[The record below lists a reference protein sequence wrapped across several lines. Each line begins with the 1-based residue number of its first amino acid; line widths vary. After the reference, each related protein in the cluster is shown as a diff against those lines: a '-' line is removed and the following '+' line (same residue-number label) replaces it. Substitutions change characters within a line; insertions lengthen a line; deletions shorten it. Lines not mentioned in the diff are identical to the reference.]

1 MPSQARQ
8 PQPRTEADCEALLA
22 ITSSESLS
30 GAAIMNMLP
39 LLAHASSAELEAH
52 CVPQPVIAYV
62 ERFREL
68 LQQMALHD
76 IQFLA
81 QPELPQPTGAGHVG
95 SVTGAGQGSLGRG
108 QQLPLIQQPSLTMD
122 ELEEAVHAVRI

>member
-1 MPSQARQ
+1 MPTQARQ

-39 LLAHASSAELEAH
+39 LFAHASF
-52 CVPQPVIAYV
+52 AYV

-76 IQFLA
+76 IQFLV
-81 QPELPQPTGAGHVG
+81 QPELPQPTGADYVG
-95 SVTGAGQGSLGRG
+95 SATGAGRGSLGREHL
-108 QQLPLIQQPSLTMD
+108 QPLIQQPTTMD
-122 ELEEAVHAVRI
+122 ELEEAVRAVRI